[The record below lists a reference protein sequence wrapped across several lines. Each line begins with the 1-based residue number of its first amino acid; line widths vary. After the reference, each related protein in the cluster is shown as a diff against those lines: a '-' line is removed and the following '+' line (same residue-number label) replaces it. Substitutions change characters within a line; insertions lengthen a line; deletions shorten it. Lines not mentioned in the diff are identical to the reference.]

1 MSTRT
6 TIRAASSVGGILCAR
21 PSSAR
26 RRSGRER
33 NAWRDCAC
41 CRNCRRREPCCHVSR
56 LLCTAVRNRRASPLA
71 QERRDEAELRDMLQH
86 GTPPAAPDL
95 WVSRR
100 APVRPRAALSRHSH
114 AIAGTRVTY
123 RPRKLKISK
132 VKRSMTT
139 CSRTSCCFSG
149 DRPRSRRL
157 PSSRSSSAG
166 RRAAA
171 RNART
176 ISSKSSG
183 ASHARASPSLDL
195 TPPVPAQRPAVGE
208 GPGIHVRAL
217 GARP

>member
-1 MSTRT
+1 MTSCGSSASTAAAWMRSTTQTMSTRT

-41 CRNCRRREPCCHVSR
+41 CRNCRRSGAMRRSSATCYSTVP
-56 LLCTAVRNRRASPLA
+56 LLRRPTS
-71 QERRDEAELRDMLQH
+71 
-86 GTPPAAPDL
+86 G
-95 WVSRR
+95 
-100 APVRPRAALSRHSH
+100 
-114 AIAGTRVTY
+114 
-123 RPRKLKISK
+123 PRKLKISK

-208 GPGIHVRAL
+208 GSGIHVRAL